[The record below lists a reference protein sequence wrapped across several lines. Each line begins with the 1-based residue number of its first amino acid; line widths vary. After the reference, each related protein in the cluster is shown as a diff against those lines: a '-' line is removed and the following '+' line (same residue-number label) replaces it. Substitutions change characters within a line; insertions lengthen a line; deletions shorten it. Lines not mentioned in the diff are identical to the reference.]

1 MDVAVVGA
9 TGFVGRHLVAH
20 LLDTGHTVRAVSQS
34 GGRLPGWPEGPV
46 RAFQA
51 DVESGS
57 GLAAALDGADAVVHL
72 VAIPRQGRG
81 RTFERTNVMG
91 VRHVVDAAG
100 AAGVRRLVHLSVLG
114 AVDDPGLEYLRSKWQ
129 GEQIVRSSGL
139 DWVILRPSL
148 LFGEG
153 DGFFSLIVT
162 TLTWWSPGV
171 VAIPG
176 DGSARFQPLAVDD
189 LAIGIERSLS
199 EPEHA
204 GRTYELGGPAYLTYR
219 QIVDAVMRVTGKRRL
234 ALNMPIP
241 LISALTAVTDRVLP
255 VFPVSHDQVRSL
267 RTNNFTDLDAFVRA
281 FGVEPR
287 PFDIGYLGR

>member
-1 MDVAVVGA
+1 MDIAVVGA
-9 TGFVGRHLVAH
+9 TGFVGRHVVSH
-20 LLDTGHTVRAVSQS
+20 LLDAGHTVRAISRS
-34 GGRLPGWPEGPV
+34 GGRLPGWPEGAV
-46 RAFQA
+46 QALAA
-51 DVESGS
+51 DVERGS
-57 GLAAALDGADAVVHL
+57 GLVDALQGADAAVHL
-72 VAIPRQGRG
+72 VAIPREQHG
-81 RTFERTNVMG
+81 RTFERTNVGG
-91 VRHVVDAAG
+91 VRHAVDAALE
-100 AAGVRRLVHLSVLG
+100 AGVRRFVHLSVLG
-114 AVDDPGLEYLRSKWQ
+114 AVDDPALDYLRSKWR
-129 GEQIVRSSGL
+129 GEEIVRSSGL

-176 DGSARFQPLAVDD
+176 DGSARFQPLSVDD
-189 LAIGIERSLS
+189 LAIAVERSAR
-199 EPEHA
+199 EPDRA
-204 GRTYELGGPAYLTYR
+204 GRTYELGGPDYLTYR

-234 ALNMPIP
+234 KMSLPIP
-241 LISALTAVTDRVLP
+241 LISALTAVTDRILP
-255 VFPVSHDQVRSL
+255 VFPVSHDQIRSL